1 MLLFSFSIE
10 KNKLAGLVNIN
21 QNRHR
26 NAIQDRKEVKA
37 QFNSL
42 EPLNR
47 FKIENQKNQ
56 KQILFSSEK
65 KSVAL
70 ASKKTYKKTA
80 LKVHKKRTWG
90 SFKK

>member
-37 QFNSL
+37 
-42 EPLNR
+42 
-47 FKIENQKNQ
+47 
-56 KQILFSSEK
+56 
-65 KSVAL
+65 
-70 ASKKTYKKTA
+70 
-80 LKVHKKRTWG
+80 
-90 SFKK
+90 